1 MPRGASGGYTLIE
14 LLMVVAIL
22 SIAAVVVIPSSA
34 PIVEFDAD
42 AAATEVALALRFAR
56 DEAKRTGQPRL
67 FDCQRALNQIA
78 VNAID
83 ASGPEAGIAPTRI
96 LHPTSRAAYIVALN
110 SVPAGNTMALISCT
124 FTFADNASAATLG
137 FDSAGNPVRGLG
149 KAGART
155 QPLRSGSVVL
165 GAGNTRRSIAVDGT
179 GRITIS

>member
-1 MPRGASGGYTLIE
+1 MARRTSAGYTLIE

-34 PIVEFDAD
+34 PLAEFNAD

-56 DEAKRTGQPRL
+56 DEAKRTGQSRVVE
-67 FDCQRALNQIA
+67 CERALNRIA

-83 ASGPEAGIAPTRI
+83 SSKPDAAVSTVPVA
-96 LHPTSRAAYIVALN
+96 HPYVVALN
-110 SVPAGNTMALISCT
+110 AVPAGNTMALISCT
-124 FTFADNASAATLG
+124 FTFADNTSVATIA

-149 KAGART
+149 SAAART
-155 QPLRSGSVVL
+155 QALRSGVVVL